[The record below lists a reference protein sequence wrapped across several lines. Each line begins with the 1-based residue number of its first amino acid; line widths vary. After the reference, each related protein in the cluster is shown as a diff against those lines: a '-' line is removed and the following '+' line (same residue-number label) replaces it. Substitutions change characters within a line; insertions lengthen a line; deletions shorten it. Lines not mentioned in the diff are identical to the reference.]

1 MPWFYYVTITMIKIV
16 LVLFTNWQ
24 IRGKE
29 NVPAEGALVVV
40 SNHVSMAD
48 PPILG
53 ASLGRLAWFMA
64 KQGLFSSRFSNYVM
78 RGFGAFPVRR
88 QGVDRAVLRWADQI
102 LAQGLALGIFPEGT
116 RSLDAKLRP
125 PLMGTVR
132 IALRNSVSIVPVGI
146 SGTVKLRGFA
156 WWLRRPRIIV
166 NIGKPFSL
174 PSVDGR
180 LTKAE
185 RAELADTIMIRIAE
199 LLPLEYRGYYAGQV
213 NRDAAED

>member
-1 MPWFYYVTITMIKIV
+1 MPWFYYVTITMIKIA

-40 SNHVSMAD
+40 ANHVSMAD

-53 ASLGRLAWFMA
+53 ASLSRLAWFMA
-64 KQGLFSSRFSNYVM
+64 KQELFSSRITNYIM

-88 QGVDRAVLRWADQI
+88 QGLDRAVLHWADQV
-102 LAQGLALGIFPEGT
+102 LARGLTLAIFPEGT

-132 IALRNSVSIVPVGI
+132 IALRNRVSIVPVGI
-146 SGTVKLRGFA
+146 SGTVKLRGFT
-156 WWLRRPRIIV
+156 WWLRRPRIVV
-166 NIGKPFSL
+166 NIGHPFT
-174 PSVDGR
+174 
-180 LTKAE
+180 LTSTEGKVTKE
-185 RAELADTIMIRIAE
+185 ELAGLADNIMIHIAE
-199 LLPLEYRGYYAGQV
+199 LLPPEYRGHYAGKV
-213 NRDAAED
+213 N